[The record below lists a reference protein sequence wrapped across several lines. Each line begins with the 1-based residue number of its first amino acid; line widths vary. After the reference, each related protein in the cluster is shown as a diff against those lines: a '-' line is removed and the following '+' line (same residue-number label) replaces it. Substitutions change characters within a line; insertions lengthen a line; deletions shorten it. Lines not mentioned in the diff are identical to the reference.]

1 MTHATHDVFNQ
12 VPVLADVNAYTA
24 DAALMDGVQRLT
36 GTRYNTALEGY
47 GQQLADASVRQWAD
61 QANRHAPQ
69 LHSWDANGLRQDV
82 VEFHPAWH
90 QLMAMAFERG
100 LHCSAWADQPG
111 AHVGRAAHFLLHG
124 QVESGSLCPLTM
136 TSAAIP
142 LLRGDPRFSG
152 FFGKMHSLQY
162 DASDQPWYAKTA
174 VMVGMGLTEKQGG
187 SDLRDTRT
195 VARRSED
202 GPDISFGDS
211 ASQPYRLT
219 GHKWFYSSPTSDA
232 HLVLARYRNE
242 LSCFFVPRWLDN
254 GTRNRIYLQR
264 LKDKVGNRSNASAE
278 VEFSDAVGV
287 MVGEPG
293 RGIAT
298 LIQMASYTRLD
309 CVLGSAALLRQA
321 TVQAAHHANHRQAFG
336 KTLLQQPLMRSVMV
350 DLAIESEA
358 ATVLALQLAAAF
370 DAQDDLALAWRRV
383 MTPAAKFWVCK
394 RAVQVVAEC
403 MEVWGGNGYIE
414 DAPLARLYRE
424 TPVNSIWE
432 GSGNIMCLDVLRAFS
447 REPELANTL
456 MKDLERGCATD
467 RVLLSRLSS
476 LKECWQQKAE
486 IQQANARGIAGS
498 LVLLSQAVLLRRNAP
513 QFVADAFVASRFQGG
528 QGVVGMMAAG
538 SDQDAILERAF
549 GRL

>member
-24 DAALMDGVQRLT
+24 DVALMEGVQRLT

-47 GQQLADASVRQWAD
+47 GQQLADASVHQWAD

-100 LHCSAWADQPG
+100 LHCSAWSDQPG

-142 LLRGDPRFSG
+142 LLRSDPRFSG

-242 LSCFFVPRWLDN
+242 LSCFFVPRWLDD

-498 LVLLSQAVLLRRNAP
+498 LVLLSQAVLLRRHAP
-513 QFVADAFVASRFQGG
+513 QFIADAFVASRFQGG